1 MTRTEYLAELQ
12 NQLRKLPQDDFK
24 EAMDYFTEYFDE
36 AGPEHENQV
45 IADLGSTRRLT
56 NFIFHNSTYSSTNNC
71 HCCYPI
77 FINPLRSFILGQWLL
92 CPFRQLY
99 ISSNLYQFNDT

>member
-36 AGPEHENQV
+36 AGPEHEN
-45 IADLGSTRRLT
+45 
-56 NFIFHNSTYSSTNNC
+56 
-71 HCCYPI
+71 
-77 FINPLRSFILGQWLL
+77 
-92 CPFRQLY
+92 
-99 ISSNLYQFNDT
+99 

>member
-24 EAMDYFTEYFDE
+24 EVMDYFTEYFDE

-45 IADLGSTRRLT
+45 IADLGSPKEAA
-56 NFIFHNSTYSSTNNC
+56 SE
-71 HCCYPI
+71 
-77 FINPLRSFILGQWLL
+77 ILGRLL
-92 CPFRQLY
+92 EDNIEIEDKKPKHY
-99 ISSNLYQFNDT
+99 AKII